1 MNPLQI
7 TATPTMLSFKELP
20 EELANKFHE
29 EIELKWNTKRREYY
43 VSGTPEKLYKTILK
57 LSYTYDIEIS

>member
-20 EELANKFHE
+20 EELANKFHDE
-29 EIELKWNTKRREYY
+29 YKLKWNAKQHEYY
-43 VSGTPEKLYKTILK
+43 VSGTPEELYKIILK